1 MEFIDVALEEAKK
14 ALYIDEVP
22 IGAIIVKDGKI
33 IGRGHNLRETIKNPL
48 AHAEIIAINEA
59 SKTLGNW
66 RLNGCSMFVTLEPCI
81 MCAGAIVQSRLSE
94 LNIGTFDPNLGAC
107 GSVLNLVNNQY
118 INSNIKVNWL
128 YNNECSEILKEF
140 FKSLRNKSI

>member
-1 MEFIDVALEEAKK
+1 MEFINIALEEAKK
-14 ALYIDEVP
+14 ALSIDEVP
-22 IGAIIVKDGKI
+22 IGAVIVKDGKI
-33 IGRGHNLRETIKNPL
+33 IGRGHNLRETMKNPL

-94 LNIGTFDPNLGAC
+94 LNIGTFDPNLG
-107 GSVLNLVNNQY
+107 
-118 INSNIKVNWL
+118 
-128 YNNECSEILKEF
+128 EIG
-140 FKSLRNKSI
+140 RAHV

>member
-1 MEFIDVALEEAKK
+1 MEFINAALKEAKR
-14 ALYIDEVP
+14 ALYLGEVP
-22 IGAIIVKDGKI
+22 IGAIIVKNGEI
-33 IGRGHNLRETIKNPL
+33 VGRGHNLRETIKSPL

-66 RLNGCSMFVTLEPCI
+66 RLNECSMFVTLEPCI

-94 LNIGTFDPNLGAC
+94 LNIGTFDPNLGGC

-118 INSNIKVNWL
+118 INSNINVNWL

-140 FKSLRNKSI
+140 FKSLRSK